1 MPSAPE
7 ALPAQLFFPTPP
19 LRADIEK
26 LGQMF
31 DVEEVRAFLALRDAR
46 FQFYYMPNG

>member
-1 MPSAPE
+1 
-7 ALPAQLFFPTPP
+7 
-19 LRADIEK
+19 
-26 LGQMF
+26 MF